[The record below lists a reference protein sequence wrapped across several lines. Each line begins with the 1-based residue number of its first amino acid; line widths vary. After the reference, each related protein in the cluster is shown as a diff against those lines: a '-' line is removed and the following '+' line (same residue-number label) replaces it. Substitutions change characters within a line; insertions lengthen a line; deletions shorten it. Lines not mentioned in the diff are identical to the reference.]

1 MIPFFSPQMTGF
13 EGGMLDQ
20 VIASNYLNDGPRVKE
35 FEQTLADR
43 IGVEHV
49 ICTTSGTAA
58 LFLAITAY
66 KGLLDAGQRLNVH
79 VPSVTFI
86 ATANAATLAGSS
98 VHLFNEEPKVFR
110 PIRSYSPAYVDLVVP
125 VHVSGHQADTDFP
138 VDFIEDCCESFPSK
152 PEVVGGM
159 GGCYSFSPNKLITT
173 GQGGC
178 VATND
183 DRLAHDIRALKDQG
197 RAQQGTGGDDEH
209 PTIGFNFKM
218 TDLQAAVGLAQLTD
232 LDRRIERRREI
243 QRMYEEA
250 LPVIPFRPEEVPLW
264 TDMEHPDREGIIAR
278 VESAGYQCRRFWK
291 PLSQQPPY
299 LDPTM
304 KTDTSKMFW
313 LPSSF
318 QLTNEDVNKVIGAVG
333 G

>member
-1 MIPFFSPQMTGF
+1 MTGG
-13 EGGMLDQ
+13 EMEWISQ

-35 FEQTLADR
+35 FERALAKR

-58 LFLAITAY
+58 LFLALKAY
-66 KGLLDAGQRLNVH
+66 GVESNGMWDIQ
-79 VPSVTFI
+79 VPDVTFI
-86 ATANAATLAGSS
+86 ATANAVRLAGGNVIFWSNPKGPA
-98 VHLFNEEPKVFR
+98 LFV
-110 PIRSYSPAYVDLVVP
+110 S
-125 VHVSGHQADTDFP
+125 VHVSGHRSDCEFATVEDSCEAFP
-138 VDFIEDCCESFPSK
+138 MAPDPSY
-152 PEVVGGM
+152 GGLM
-159 GGCYSFSPNKLITT
+159 ACYSFSPNKLITT
-173 GQGGC
+173 GQGGA

-183 DRLAHDIRALKDQG
+183 DRLASDIRALKDQG
-197 RAQQGTGGDDEH
+197 RTQQGTGGDDEH

-232 LDRRIERRREI
+232 LDRRIHRRWEM
-243 QRMYEEA
+243 QKMYEAE
-250 LPVIPFRPEEVPLW
+250 LPVNPFRADEVPLW
-264 TDMEHPDREGIIAR
+264 TDMEHPDREAIIAR
-278 VESAGYQCRRFWK
+278 VEAAGYQCRRFWK

-304 KTDTSKMFW
+304 TTDTSKMFW

-318 QLTNEDVNKVIGAVG
+318 TMSNEDVKRVIEAVQG